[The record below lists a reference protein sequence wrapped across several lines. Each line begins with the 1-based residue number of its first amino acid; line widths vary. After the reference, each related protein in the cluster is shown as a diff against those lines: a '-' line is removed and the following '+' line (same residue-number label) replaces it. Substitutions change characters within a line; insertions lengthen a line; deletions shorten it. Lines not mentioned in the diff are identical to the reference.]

1 MSASAPLPASPMA
14 GKGGSSRHPA
24 IGRATV
30 SATTTSARRA
40 RMADRDS
47 RWHEPVPGE
56 AAHHGANE
64 PDAPGIGDGDGDP
77 AVDAARSGAVASET
91 ATGQATSASGG
102 YGSGSAGESVN
113 AEAPEGRGPVPDA
126 PTSGGAGEGDT
137 RSSTAG
143 EDPQTDWLRNV
154 SDAGSSQR

>member
-1 MSASAPLPASPMA
+1 MA
-14 GKGGSSRHPA
+14 E
-24 IGRATV
+24 
-30 SATTTSARRA
+30 
-40 RMADRDS
+40 RDA

-64 PDAPGIGDGDGDP
+64 PDAPGIGDGGERDP
-77 AVDAARSGAVASET
+77 AIDAARSDAVASET

-102 YGSGSAGESVN
+102 YGSGSAGERVQ
-113 AEAPEGRGPVPDA
+113 AEAPAGGGHVPDA

-143 EDPQTDWLRNV
+143 EDPQTDWLRDV
-154 SDAGSSQR
+154 SDGGSSQR